1 MFGMT
6 KFQEQLLAFTGIA
19 LVMGAAIA
27 FMALL
32 AVGVIPETAPWNKT
46 GPTPV
51 PTATPIATPSPSP
64 ALVLLGGEDRRA
76 CGYLF
81 TTFEWAVV
89 KRDSR
94 YEDRYWFTND
104 RVAAEGVMTL
114 RGGCSLDE
122 EGQAFFHSDQHKPFD
137 VMQFRLSEFGDG
149 KHDFK
154 LYHNGVQVRP

>member
-6 KFQEQLLAFTGIA
+6 KFQEQLLALTGIA
-19 LVMGAAIA
+19 SVMGAAIA
-27 FMALL
+27 FMVLL
-32 AVGVIPETAPWNKT
+32 AVGVIPET

-51 PTATPIATPSPSP
+51 PTSTPIATPSPTP
-64 ALVLLGGEDRRA
+64 ALVLLGSEDRRA

-81 TTFEWAVV
+81 ITFEWAVV

-104 RVAAEGVMTL
+104 RVVAEGVMTL

-122 EGQAFFHSDQHKPFD
+122 EGQSLFHTDQHKPFD